1 MLWRKAWIE
10 TRWRFLAGLG
20 VLALLTTGTVLGY
33 PRLARAVA
41 GLVADPQPQG
51 AVARAIRDSLELSRT
66 FAGYVWLNAVSQN
79 LVQTGT
85 LFAILLGSGG
95 LRAEARGTGTLFTLS
110 LPFSRRTLMTTR
122 ATTGLVEVF
131 GLAVMPMGLIVL
143 LAPAIGEHYRVV
155 DALVYGACL
164 FAGTAVFFSLTF
176 WMATLFSDVW
186 RPGLIACGI
195 AIGVALC
202 ESALPATLTLAP
214 FHVARA
220 EGYFHAAQ
228 VPWLGLVLAATLS
241 VIFVW
246 RAVVTVERTD
256 F

>member
-1 MLWRKAWIE
+1 MSTPGRTGVYTG
-10 TRWRFLAGLG
+10 TRPLHEL
-20 VLALLTTGTVLGY
+20 LALLTTGTVLGY
-33 PRLARAVA
+33 PRLASTLA
-41 GLVADPQPQG
+41 GLVADPQPHG
-51 AVARAIRDSLELSRT
+51 AVARAIRDSLKLSRT

-79 LVQTGT
+79 LVQTGS

-95 LRAEARGTGTLFTLS
+95 LRADARGTLFTLS
-110 LPFSRRTLMTTR
+110 LPFSRRALMTTR
-122 ATTGLVEVF
+122 AATGLAEVF
-131 GLAVMPMGLIVL
+131 GLAVLPMGLIVL

-155 DALVYGACL
+155 DAVVYGACL

-176 WMATLFSDVW
+176 WMATLFSGVW

-202 ESALPATLTLAP
+202 ESALPATLTLGP

-220 EGYFHAAQ
+220 ESYFHGAQ

-241 VIFVW
+241 LIFVW

>member
-1 MLWRKAWIE
+1 MLWRKAWFE
-10 TRWRFLAGLG
+10 TRWRFLAGVG
-20 VLALLTTGTVLGY
+20 VLALLTTGTVMGY
-33 PRLARAVA
+33 PRLAKAVV
-41 GLVADPQPQG
+41 GLVADPHPQG
-51 AVARAIRDSLELSRT
+51 VVARAIRDSLELSRT

-95 LRAEARGTGTLFTLS
+95 LRVDPRGTLYTLS
-110 LPFSRRTLMTTR
+110 LPFSRRALVATR
-122 ATTGLVEVF
+122 AALGLTEVL
-131 GLAVMPMGLIVL
+131 GLAMLPMGLIVL
-143 LAPAIGEHYRVV
+143 LAPAIGEHYRLV

-176 WMATLFSDVW
+176 WMATLFTDVW
-186 RPGLIACGI
+186 RPGLIVCGV

-202 ESALPATLTLAP
+202 EAALPAAMTLAP

-220 EGYFHAAQ
+220 ESYFHSAR
-228 VPWLGLVLAATLS
+228 VPWLGLLLAVALS
-241 VIFVW
+241 ALFVW